1 MVSRDPDGQKLKPAE
16 SDLRQHTSNW
26 QIQFLK
32 GYWQNRGY
40 NTERDLTR
48 WGIRVNT
55 SNCE

>member
-32 GYWQNRGY
+32 GYWQKRGV
-40 NTERDLTR
+40 TILRE
-48 WGIRVNT
+48 I
-55 SNCE
+55 